1 MLNETGLRPASTAA
15 SPRTGDAPPVPRYN
29 VAKIRAIFL
38 DLDDTILDFSRA
50 EASALRRV
58 LTEAGIPAGDAVLA
72 RYHDINIAQWLLLEE
87 GKITRPQV
95 LLRRFS
101 ILFDEL
107 DVTRDP
113 ETVCERY
120 EEYLAGEAWFVP
132 GAEALLETLAPR
144 YDLYIASNGTA
155 AVQHRRLAA
164 SGIGKYVQKVF
175 ISEEVGA
182 DKPSPAFFDACFAA
196 IPGLS
201 RQETLMVGDSL
212 TSDIRGG
219 RNAGIAACWF
229 NPQKKPGRKDIRPD
243 FEISSL
249 DELPRLLAG
258 EQRPIP
264 AIE

>member
-1 MLNETGLRPASTAA
+1 MLRETDFCPADTAV
-15 SPRTGDAPPVPRYN
+15 PRRAGAVPPVPRYD
-29 VAKIRAIFL
+29 VTKTRGIFL

-58 LTEAGIPAGDAVLA
+58 LTEEGIPAGDAVLA
-72 RYHDINIAQWLLLEE
+72 RYHDINAAQWVLLEE

-95 LLRRFS
+95 LVRRFE

-107 DVTRDP
+107 GAAGNLGA
-113 ETVCERY
+113 VCERY

-132 GAEALLETLAPR
+132 GAEALLEALAPR
-144 YDLYIASNGTA
+144 YELYIASNGTA

-164 SGIGKYVQKVF
+164 AGIGKYVQKVF
-175 ISEEVGA
+175 ISQEMGA

-196 IPGLS
+196 VPGLS
-201 RQETLMVGDSL
+201 RQEALMVGDSL

-219 RNAGIAACWF
+219 RNAGMAACWF

-243 FEISSL
+243 FEIHAL
-249 DELPRLLAG
+249 EELPRLLAG
-258 EQRPIP
+258 G
-264 AIE
+264 